1 MKMFR
6 FLHWYFLLLIPVIIY
21 LFIYKKNKSNVKF
34 PSVSLLKAAGLKET
48 SKHKL
53 GKYLIISGLI
63 LLCIAL
69 ARPQLLERNVRLDR
83 EGIDIALVLDVSGSM
98 NSVDFEPSRLEVAR
112 ETIDNFIQE
121 RIQDRLALI
130 IFGGTAYTRIP
141 LTLDHN
147 IIRKSL
153 EEVDTSSVNQEGTAI
168 GMGISVALNRL
179 KKSDAASKI
188 VILVTDGENNAGA
201 ITPGTAT
208 DLARE
213 MDVKIYTIGVG
224 TDETIIPVEFMG
236 QTRYQ
241 KYGGGLDEEL
251 LQEIADK
258 TAAKYY
264 RAKNHDAL
272 ASIFT
277 EINQLEKTSFERD
290 NFKQYTE
297 LAFLLIKIGLILI
310 LVGVFF
316 DRYYYILIP

>member
-1 MKMFR
+1 MFK
-6 FLHWYFLLLIPVIIY
+6 FLNWYFLLLIPVIIY
-21 LFIYKKNKSNVKF
+21 LFLYKKNKSNLKFSSVK
-34 PSVSLLKAAGLKET
+34 LLKAAGFKET
-48 SKHKL
+48 IKHKL
-53 GKYLIISGLI
+53 GKYLIIIGLI

-121 RIQDRLALI
+121 RIQDRLSLI

-153 EEVDTSSVNQEGTAI
+153 QEVDTSSVNQEGTAI

-179 KKSDAASKI
+179 KKSDAESK
-188 VILVTDGENNAGA
+188 VLILITDGENNAGA
-201 ITPGTAT
+201 INPRTAT
-208 DLARE
+208 ELARE

-224 TDETIIPVEFMG
+224 TDQTIIPVQFMG

-241 KYGGGLDEEL
+241 KYEGGFDEEL
-251 LQEIADK
+251 LQDIANK
-258 TAAKYY
+258 TAGKYY
-264 RAKNHDAL
+264 RAKNPNAL
-272 ASIFT
+272 ASIFA
-277 EINQLEKTSFERD
+277 EINKLEKTSFEGD
-290 NFKQYTE
+290 NFKQYIE
-297 LAFLLIKIGLILI
+297 LAFLLIQIGLILI

-316 DRYYYILIP
+316 DRYYYIRIP